1 MEIWKLAA
9 APTRCT
15 SPLIAADAG
24 GGGGNVPVYEVAG
37 LVGTVGALHKAA
49 GQVPERKE
57 GGIVQGEGTSR
68 RLSSAAAE
76 EELSSIDAS

>member
-1 MEIWKLAA
+1 ME
-9 APTRCT
+9 TFQNHV
-15 SPLIAADAG
+15 D
-24 GGGGNVPVYEVAG
+24 EFAG
-37 LVGTVGALHKAA
+37 LVGTVGVLHKAA

-68 RLSSAAAE
+68 RLSSVAAE